1 MLITVLEEVELDE
14 LDVLEVLML
23 ELVVVGVDDDDELVF
38 VEDELDELDEVV
50 VTATIVIAVR
60 EVVEELVLV
69 GVPNGPLAQTVCI
82 GMHVDC

>member
-1 MLITVLEEVELDE
+1 MLEEVELDE
-14 LDVLEVLML
+14 PDVLEVLIL
-23 ELVVVGVDDDDELVF
+23 ELVVIGVDDDDDELVF

-60 EVVEELVLV
+60 EVVEEVVMV

-82 GMHVDC
+82 GMHVD